1 MNDSDSCNSLQCR
14 EPSAE
19 LTDTMGDMPVDTAE
33 RAFTIKDA
41 PVENLRPLK
50 VIVVGAGY
58 SGILAAIRIP
68 ERLRNVELVV
78 YEKNEAVGGVW
89 YGVVETCLPEWC

>member
-1 MNDSDSCNSLQCR
+1 
-14 EPSAE
+14 
-19 LTDTMGDMPVDTAE
+19 MGDMPVDTAE

-89 YGVVETCLPEWC
+89 YGVAETCLAKWC